1 MVLTTALAGLI
12 VIFLLGS
19 LRPVNMGAIAL
30 VAAFLLC
37 SVTGIATSELLD
49 EFPVSLL
56 ITLVGVTFL
65 FGIAKANGTIDWLV
79 RMALSAVRGR
89 KQLMPWIVFLTAT
102 ALAAIGAASPAAVAI
117 VAPIGIAF
125 AVKHRTSPLLNG
137 LMAVNGAA
145 AGSFSPVGVL
155 GTIALGA
162 AAEHG
167 LAIDPLV
174 LFGATFGF
182 NVIVA
187 LGTVVV
193 FRNHGVST
201 PENTDDLPDGAGTGG
216 ATVATRTRPETRVR
230 VEQVVTLTGIL
241 AMVVAVTGFGVD
253 TGVASLSVA
262 VVLALLFGKTA
273 QAAATSIAWPVV
285 LLVCGIVTYI
295 SVMEQIGVV
304 DALGQGVT
312 AVGAPLLAALVLCL
326 IGGVV
331 SAFASTTGILGAL
344 VPLSAPLLL
353 SGHLDATA
361 LLAALCVS
369 SSVVDASPFSTN
381 GALIVANV
389 PEHQRA
395 ATYRVLLLWGAA
407 LIVVAPLA
415 SWMLLV
421 VLL

>member
-12 VIFLLGS
+12 MVFLLGS

-37 SVTGIATSELLD
+37 SLNGIATGDVLD

-65 FGIAKANGTIDWLV
+65 FGIAKSNGTIDWLV
-79 RMALSAVRGR
+79 RLAMSAVRGR

-125 AVKHRTSPLLNG
+125 AVKHGTSPLLNG

-162 AAEHG
+162 AAAHG
-167 LAIDPLV
+167 LTIDPLV

-182 NVIVA
+182 NAIVA

-193 FRNHGVST
+193 FRNHGISAL
-201 PENTDDLPDGAGTGG
+201 EQTDAPPDGAGIGG
-216 ATVATRTRPETRVR
+216 AVATRTRPETRVR

-241 AMVVAVTGFGVD
+241 SMVVAVTGFGVD

-262 VVLALLFGKTA
+262 VLLALLFGKTA
-273 QAAATSIAWPVV
+273 QSGATSIAWPVV

-295 SVMEQIGVV
+295 SVMEQLGVV
-304 DALGQGVT
+304 EALGQGVT
-312 AVGAPLLAALVLCL
+312 AVGAPLVAALVLCL

-353 SGHLDATA
+353 SGHIDATA

-389 PEHQRA
+389 PEHQRT

-407 LIVVAPLA
+407 LIIVAPLA
-415 SWMLLV
+415 GWGMLV
-421 VLL
+421 VLF

>member
-12 VIFLLGS
+12 MVFLLGS

-37 SVTGIATSELLD
+37 SLNGIATGDLLD

-65 FGIAKANGTIDWLV
+65 FGIAKSNGTIDWLV
-79 RMALSAVRGR
+79 RLAMSAVRGR

-125 AVKHRTSPLLNG
+125 AVKHRASPLLNG

-167 LAIDPLV
+167 LTIDPLV

-187 LGTVVV
+187 LGTVVI
-193 FRNHGVST
+193 FRNHGISAL
-201 PENTDDLPDGAGTGG
+201 EQTDDLPDGAGIGG
-216 ATVATRTRPETRVR
+216 AVATRTRPETRVR

-273 QAAATSIAWPVV
+273 QAGATSIAWPVV

-295 SVMEQIGVV
+295 SVMEQLGVV

-312 AVGAPLLAALVLCL
+312 AVGAPLVAALLLCL

-389 PEHQRA
+389 PEHQRT

-407 LIVVAPLA
+407 LIIVAPLA
-415 SWMLLV
+415 SWGMLV